1 MLRWQGPA
9 RRGAAWRGAP
19 RASEGLTGTPAA
31 AATHAGADTRT
42 ELRPTYIGSMDRTQ
56 PPADDA
62 AAWDERV
69 SRGLEHAPRFVRRS
83 VEWLREPQRKW
94 VRWPAAILLLAG
106 SFLWFLPVLG
116 LWMLPLGLALMSE
129 DIPPLKGW
137 LERVARR
144 IEHRVRRLRGRWRG

>member
-1 MLRWQGPA
+1 MERM
-9 RRGAAWRGAP
+9 
-19 RASEGLTGTPAA
+19 ETN
-31 AATHAGADTRT
+31 
-42 ELRPTYIGSMDRTQ
+42 E

-69 SRGLEHAPRFVRRS
+69 SRGLERTPRFFQRS
-83 VEWLREPQRKW
+83 VEWLREPERWW
-94 VRWPAAILLLAG
+94 VRWPAALLFIAG
-106 SFLWFLPVLG
+106 GLLWFLPVLG

-144 IEHRVRRLRGRWRG
+144 IEHRVHRLKAWWRGRSGPSRPL